1 MKFEE
6 IIMMQVT
13 QHAQKRMTKR
23 GFTKDMIDF
32 TLDFGETKGD
42 RWVLNRKMIEQS
54 IGDLERKLRTAKKL
68 RDKGGIVV
76 VAEGESLLTA
86 YDFDSRKM
94 AY

>member
-6 IIMMQVT
+6 VVMQVT
-13 QHAQKRMTKR
+13 YHAQKRMTQR
-23 GFTKDMIDF
+23 GITKDMIDF

-42 RWVLNRKMIEQS
+42 RWLLNRKMIEQS
-54 IGDLERKLRTAKKL
+54 ISDLERKLRTAKKL